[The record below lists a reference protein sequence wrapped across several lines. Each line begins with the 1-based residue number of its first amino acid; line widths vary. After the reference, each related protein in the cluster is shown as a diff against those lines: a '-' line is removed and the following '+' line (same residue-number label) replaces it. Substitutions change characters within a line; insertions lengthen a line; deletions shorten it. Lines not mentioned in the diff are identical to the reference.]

1 MKNFDNSF
9 LSDKIKLI
17 AGVDEVGRG
26 PLAGPVVSAAV
37 IFDEHVFI
45 EGINDSKKLTAKER
59 EELFPLILKYA
70 AAYAVASVSHGQIDR
85 INILQASLRAM
96 YMAVKRLKINPD
108 LILVDGN
115 KTFDYF
121 VPVIP
126 IVKGDSKSFSIAAAS
141 IVAKV
146 IRDRLMKRLNEYY
159 PQYLWAKN
167 KGYPTRDHIQAIK
180 LFGVCPLHRKSFLK
194 KILAGETQTGI
205 FDVKV
210 QLNHT
215 EEV

>member
-9 LSDKIKLI
+9 LTDKIKLI

-37 IFDEHVFI
+37 IFYEHVFI
-45 EGINDSKKLTAKER
+45 EGINDSKKLTTKKR
-59 EELFPLILKYA
+59 EELFPQILKNA
-70 AAYAVASVSHGQIDR
+70 KAYAVASISHGQIDR

-96 YMAVKRLKINPD
+96 HMAVKRLKINPD

-180 LFGVCPLHRKSFLK
+180 LYGICPLHRKSFLK
-194 KILAGETQTGI
+194 KMLSVETQTDI
-205 FDVKV
+205 FNTVV
-210 QLNHT
+210 QLNQI